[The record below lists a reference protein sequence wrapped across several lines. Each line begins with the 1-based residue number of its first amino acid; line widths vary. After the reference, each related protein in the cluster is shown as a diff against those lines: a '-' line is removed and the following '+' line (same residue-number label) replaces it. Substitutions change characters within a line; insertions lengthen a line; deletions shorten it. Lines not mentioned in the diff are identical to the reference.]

1 MNIALFAS
9 GNGSNVQAI
18 IQAAQDGIIT
28 ETIQCLVCDNPKAY
42 VIERAQQANI
52 NVLVLSPK
60 DCASRKQWE
69 EEILNFLK
77 VNQVDFIVLAG
88 FMRIIGEDILNY
100 YPQRIINIHPSLLPA
115 FPGRTSIADAYKA
128 KVSETGVTI
137 HYVDAGIDTGEI
149 ITQESLAIQPNW
161 TLEDL
166 EEEIHAIEHRLYPIT
181 IQETLNK
188 IKKEGIKN

>member
-52 NVLVLSPK
+52 NVLVLSPN

-69 EEILNFLK
+69 EEILNFLQ